1 MVQAWAIQEYQTGC
15 WTHQTLNFCSGDTPL
30 DLLLHWHDN
39 YEDKLDMA
47 EELEPVDEEEEHY
60 QVALCTLIPTCSH
73 WWTLDIKPTV
83 DSLDLLTML
92 NKPLNNL
99 KSVHFSSDPPAILY
113 KLFKDEKPFVV
124 FSNALA
130 LKTVTLNSQK
140 PFMLPVPWS
149 QLTSYHLLDYSAG
162 ACLWLIQQ
170 CIKLVKCTV
179 VISDLIKITHLL
191 TNTHYLTSNCGQS
204 KFLTRPTFPKSSTE
218 SLPLPLQNFAC
229 SMRSTS
235 HLRRLQSQV
244 YHLSSSDHPALSVTW
259 SSHYWH
265 SQHQSLWTFSSKC
278 LCSLISG
285 LVWTLYAKGISFSP
299 QTCLK
304 HWPDQDLLQTCCYQA
319 LHFSC
324 HNWDHACLEVKWW
337 MISLI

>member
-1 MVQAWAIQEYQTGC
+1 MLWHWKLSPSIAKSHSCSQFLGLSSQATTC
-15 WTHQTLNFCSGDTPL
+15 WTTQ
-30 DLLLHWHDN
+30 
-39 YEDKLDMA
+39 
-47 EELEPVDEEEEHY
+47 
-60 QVALCTLIPTCSH
+60 QVHVCG
-73 WWTLDIKPTV
+73 WF
-83 DSLDLLTML
+83 
-92 NKPLNNL
+92 N
-99 KSVHFSSDPPAILY
+99 
-113 KLFKDEKPFVV
+113 
-124 FSNALA
+124 NALNLWNA
-130 LKTVTLNSQK
+130 LWSFLTLRT
-140 PFMLPVPWS
+140 M
-149 QLTSYHLLDYSAG
+149 G
-162 ACLWLIQQ
+162 I
-170 CIKLVKCTV
+170 
-179 VISDLIKITHLL
+179 IKITHLL

-204 KFLTRPTFPKSSTE
+204 KFLIRPTFPKSSTE